1 MIAWLKNLF
10 TQKKSKKILIWGIV
24 EGPIHVE
31 DILDSPYE
39 DGEVLM
45 VLKVSLGKTVM
56 IAEFVFDNLNE
67 AYYIVKHFT
76 HSIEPMEIDAEDFEL
91 VE

>member
-1 MIAWLKNLF
+1 MIAWLKKLF
-10 TQKKSKKILIWGIV
+10 TRKKSKKILIWGIV
-24 EGPIHVE
+24 EGPIHIE
-31 DILDSPYE
+31 DIPDSPYE

-56 IAEFVFDNLNE
+56 IAEFVFDDLNK
-67 AYYIVKHFT
+67 AYFIVEHFT

>member
-1 MIAWLKNLF
+1 
-10 TQKKSKKILIWGIV
+10 
-24 EGPIHVE
+24 
-31 DILDSPYE
+31 
-39 DGEVLM
+39 M

-67 AYYIVKHFT
+67 AYYIVEHFT

>member
-1 MIAWLKNLF
+1 
-10 TQKKSKKILIWGIV
+10 
-24 EGPIHVE
+24 
-31 DILDSPYE
+31 
-39 DGEVLM
+39 M

-56 IAEFVFDNLNE
+56 VAEFVFDNLNE
-67 AYYIVKHFT
+67 AYFIVEHFT